1 MPITIDTYFKI
12 KNSGPLAVIVIT
24 NIRATEKHTGEL
36 SCMYFFKCFIFIW
49 IIPLTNSKGIKKAH
63 REKSSSYSCP
73 PATNVSNPEGVSVS
87 VICLLKDKCST
98 PCFMIVTWST
108 SDRNG
113 YTRSF
118 LSLLQLESIAL

>member
-24 NIRATEKHTGEL
+24 NIRATEKHTAEL

-49 IIPLTNSKGIKKAH
+49 TITLTNSKVIKKKAH

-73 PATNVSNPEGVSVS
+73 PAANVSNPEAASVS
-87 VICLLKDKCST
+87 VLCLLKDK
-98 PCFMIVTWST
+98 
-108 SDRNG
+108 
-113 YTRSF
+113 
-118 LSLLQLESIAL
+118 